1 MMARLYVLTVFAYPL
16 VLVLLCVGAG
26 LLVDRLSGRFLPA
39 AVLPAVGAAA
49 LVGVSQLTTYLSA
62 IASATPYVLLAVS
75 LAGYAL
81 ARARARAMIARAR
94 SHAPALAGGGLVY
107 AFALAPVLLAGRPSF
122 SSFMA
127 LSDSA
132 VHLIGA
138 DFLIHHGQD
147 YRHLDLHNSYG
158 QFIHDYYGTSYPSG
172 ADTLFGGSAL
182 LLRLPLIWT
191 FQPFNGAMLALAYGP
206 AWALAR
212 HIGLRGAW
220 AAGAALA
227 ASVPALVYGYELIG
241 SVKEV
246 SSLAMILTLG
256 VLVTLHRSWLA
267 RGPGRAV
274 PFALVLGAGVSTL
287 GLGFGAWGLAA
298 AVALLV
304 ALLADLLAGR
314 ATVAG
319 GLLTVAAGAIV
330 LFLAALPT
338 WLDASRS
345 LQVAQNIAS
354 TGNPGNLH
362 TPLKWTQVLGVWLR
376 DSYKEAPTGGALTTT
391 HVLIVVTLVACGL
404 GVLWL
409 MRTRRYALAGWI
421 ALMLLAW
428 AVLSRYS
435 TTWVSA
441 KSLMMTSPVVVLLAW
456 AGVAALRSPR
466 SRTTALAAVLALAL
480 LGGAIAS
487 DAAQYHSSSLAP
499 TARYDELGELDERFA
514 GRGPVLFTDFD
525 EYSMYVLR
533 HLDVGG
539 PDFVYPPPAL
549 ASLAGGYGQPVV
561 LDRASPRA
569 LEEYP
574 LIITRRDPSAAPPP
588 ADYALLWHGRYYNA
602 LGRRDGVAPAA
613 VHVADAPSDSHAC
626 AGLSSAARTAPSRRL
641 TILAALAPALVR
653 VPLESAAHPHGW
665 EREREGFAMR
675 GPGTLSAR
683 FTIPR
688 GGVWEVWLQG
698 QFMPSVQVGVDGRQ
712 LATISGQLAGNSL
725 VPDTVAPAR
734 VQLAVGEHIISITR
748 GGFSLAPGNGA
759 TAVLAGAFLTPS
771 GTPARR
777 LRTLS
782 PTTPPSEL
790 CSSAYAWI
798 ELVGT

>member
-1 MMARLYVLTVFAYPL
+1 MSRFSRVF
-16 VLVLLCVGAG
+16 
-26 LLVDRLSGRFLPA
+26 
-39 AVLPAVGAAA
+39 
-49 LVGVSQLTTYLSA
+49 
-62 IASATPYVLLAVS
+62 
-75 LAGYAL
+75 
-81 ARARARAMIARAR
+81 
-94 SHAPALAGGGLVY
+94 
-107 AFALAPVLLAGRPSF
+107 
-122 SSFMA
+122 
-127 LSDSA
+127 
-132 VHLIGA
+132 
-138 DFLIHHGQD
+138 
-147 YRHLDLHNSYG
+147 
-158 QFIHDYYGTSYPSG
+158 
-172 ADTLFGGSAL
+172 
-182 LLRLPLIWT
+182 
-191 FQPFNGAMLALAYGP
+191 
-206 AWALAR
+206 
-212 HIGLRGAW
+212 
-220 AAGAALA
+220 
-227 ASVPALVYGYELIG
+227 
-241 SVKEV
+241 
-246 SSLAMILTLG
+246 
-256 VLVTLHRSWLA
+256 
-267 RGPGRAV
+267 
-274 PFALVLGAGVSTL
+274 
-287 GLGFGAWGLAA
+287 
-298 AVALLV
+298 
-304 ALLADLLAGR
+304 
-314 ATVAG
+314 
-319 GLLTVAAGAIV
+319 
-330 LFLAALPT
+330 
-338 WLDASRS
+338 
-345 LQVAQNIAS
+345 
-354 TGNPGNLH
+354 
-362 TPLKWTQVLGVWLR
+362 
-376 DSYKEAPTGGALTTT
+376 
-391 HVLIVVTLVACGL
+391 
-404 GVLWL
+404 
-409 MRTRRYALAGWI
+409 
-421 ALMLLAW
+421 
-428 AVLSRYS
+428 
-435 TTWVSA
+435 
-441 KSLMMTSPVVVLLAW
+441 
-456 AGVAALRSPR
+456 
-466 SRTTALAAVLALAL
+466 ALAAVLALAL

-602 LGRRDGVAPAA
+602 WGRRDGVAPAA